1 MAARNKPAPLLNTT
15 TEYMPLID
23 LALLG
28 VLKFNRYFTQLS
40 MMNNFSLN
48 YRSKNQDDISYF
60 QADKLIFIRP
70 ADIDA
75 KDNTGIANAK
85 AQKTLMNISL
95 FLRLLYTVISVDVR
109 TVNFIGNYTMNFRS
123 LFIKNSSYVRFFGDM
138 LQLFT
143 NDENISKIQFIFENV
158 YLNEKKPVAI
168 GEFSQTYHDQVKTV
182 LRNIGSL
189 TDLFIQ
195 ELVRNAKVY
204 KLTEGDK
211 KSFHFVFTLIA
222 DEVSKEGTVHLKTT
236 DDPKKIVLE
245 KISGVTRVSLSQG
258 DIIINW
264 DNWRS
269 VLRILLNRRDD
280 SVSPVKQEPD
290 DDSAPFIKQ
299 EPVDDI
305 IPQQPSSSTD
315 YSPISQSSRPSTGRT
330 NTGLSGY
337 FRNEEPKILR
347 SSKEK
352 DDLIEELENQVRQL
366 QATSSEVAATQNEN
380 GTLKQEIATL
390 KQEITTLE
398 EYISCLKRNSD
409 CISGGFFVFTDI
421 IPNKEVYYAAWESN
435 FMYYISF
442 LVYIAVIRYSD
453 KSKPFESVIQSA
465 KTLIDFAR
473 SNASPDPVNAI
484 NSFLTFFNRFYS
496 ILEKIYSTN
505 DIFKKDQEKEK
516 FFTTIRSPP
525 YSFYLSPRFVLKL
538 NRALED
544 NDVLIVRQYCL
555 VELVYTITRLNYW
568 KELENQ
574 RPSEYLYT
582 KYFQQNAI
590 PTFVTIIA
598 EISKIGQYQ
607 SFVRKFKIP
616 KPENRIKIFQKQ
628 FNEPVCNEPFFL
640 QQSSSPQPSSSSES
654 LSDD

>member
-15 TEYMPLID
+15 TEYMPLIN

-48 YRSKNQDDISYF
+48 YQSKNQDDISYF

-109 TVNFIGNYTMNFRS
+109 TVNFIGKYTMNFRS

-245 KISGVTRVSLSQG
+245 KISGVTRVKLSQG

-264 DNWRS
+264 DNWPS
-269 VLRILLNRRDD
+269 VLRILLNNQDD
-280 SVSPVKQEPD
+280 PVSSVKQEPVD
-290 DDSAPFIKQ
+290 NSTPFIKQ

-315 YSPISQSSRPSTGRT
+315 NSPFSQPSRPSRGTT

-337 FRNEEPKILR
+337 SRNEEPRVLR

-352 DDLIEELENQVRQL
+352 DDLIEKLKNQVRQL
-366 QATSSEVAATQNEN
+366 QVTSSKAITLKNEN
-380 GTLKQEIATL
+380 NTLEK
-390 KQEITTLE
+390 KITALE

-421 IPNKEVYYAAWESN
+421 IPNKEAYYAAWESN

-453 KSKPFESVIQSA
+453 KFKPFESVIQSA

-473 SNASPDPVNAI
+473 SNASPDPVDAI
-484 NSFLTFFNRFYS
+484 NSLLTFFDRFYS
-496 ILEKIYSTN
+496 ILEEIYSTN

-574 RPSEYLYT
+574 RPFEYLYT

-590 PTFVTIIA
+590 PTFVAIIA
-598 EISKIGQYQ
+598 KISKIKQYQ
-607 SFVRKFKIP
+607 SFVRQFEIP